1 MATGHSVVVTDPEPS
16 PAHGSQPSTAE
27 GSRPDQGPGPARAP
41 RPATKPSQRSRSVK
55 GTAQPSPTAH
65 GPQPTIGPS
74 QPSLAGGHIS
84 LCIRYPA
91 AHPSQ
96 CSRPTVQ
103 SPKPG
108 PVQPRPAAHHSS
120 PRLPAHSPTQTWL
133 ARARPQPTP
142 CSCPSYLSRTLSPRP
157 CQEPPSTCLGVIL
170 EPYNSL

>member
-1 MATGHSVVVTDPEPS
+1 MLLSTHRRLMATGHSVVVTDPEPS

-27 GSRPDQGPGPARAP
+27 GSQPDQGPSPARAP
-41 RPATKPSQRSRSVK
+41 RPAT
-55 GTAQPSPTAH
+55 
-65 GPQPTIGPS
+65 QPTIGPS
-74 QPSLAGGHIS
+74 QPSLAGGHTS

-96 CSRPTVQ
+96 CPRPTVQ
-103 SPKPG
+103 GPKPD
-108 PVQPRPAAHHSS
+108 PAQPRPAADHSS

-170 EPYNSL
+170 EPYNNL